1 MAEVKYTKTI
11 VVETSDG
18 KVTLTGN
25 QARAMQ
31 RRLEDSSRYFH
42 VISNETTGEI
52 TYYNIN
58 SASCGFCKVATVTP
72 GTAAADGVA
81 CEEALPNCDESNS

>member
-11 VVETSDG
+11 VLETSAG
-18 KVTLTGN
+18 QVTLTGN

-42 VISNETTGEI
+42 IVTNAETGEV
-52 TYYNIN
+52 TYYNID

-72 GTAAADGVA
+72 STAAAEGVV
-81 CEEALPNCDESNS
+81 CEDALPSCDESES